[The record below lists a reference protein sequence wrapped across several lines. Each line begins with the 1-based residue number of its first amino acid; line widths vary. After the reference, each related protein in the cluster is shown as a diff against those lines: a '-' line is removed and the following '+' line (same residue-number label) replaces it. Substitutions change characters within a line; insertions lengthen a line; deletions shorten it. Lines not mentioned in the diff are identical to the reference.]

1 MKCIILAAGKSER
14 LRSVTNE
21 TPKCLIELGEKT
33 LLQRTIE
40 NVHAVGIQEIGIVL
54 GYKAGTVRDYV
65 KRTFPLLNIKFAMNL
80 KFDSTNN
87 AFSLLMASEFYKSE
101 MRRFVPSQAFL
112 LLDSDIVFPKE
123 LLSFLIAAGVH
134 NKVAVRVRGNH
145 DDEEIRVKVNARN
158 EITVIGKTVPLSET
172 YGESIGIEIFSPATA
187 LKLFDVLE
195 SRIRNGVG
203 RTEFYEAAFQQL
215 INEGEMLNAVD
226 ISEFPCA
233 EIDTPEDL
241 DYVKTTILPAL
252 DQQIPL

>member
-14 LRSVTNE
+14 LRSATNGA
-21 TPKCLIELGEKT
+21 PKCLIELGEKT

-54 GYKAGTVRDYV
+54 GYQAGLV
-65 KRTFPLLNIKFAMNL
+65 KNHIKRLFPSSRIKFMTNP

-87 AFSLLMASEFYKSE
+87 AFSLLMAREFYKSE
-101 MRRFVPSQAFL
+101 LRRFAATQALL

-123 LLSFLIAAGVH
+123 LLSFLIAAEVH
-134 NKVAVRVRGNH
+134 NKVAIRVRGNH
-145 DDEEIRVKVNARN
+145 DEEEIRVKVNARN
-158 EITVIGKTVPLSET
+158 EITAIGKTIPLNET
-172 YGESIGIEIFSPATA
+172 YGEAIGIEIFSPATA

-203 RTEFYEAAFQQL
+203 RTEFYEAAFQQM
-215 INEGEMLNAVD
+215 INEGEMLSAVE

-241 DYVKTTILPAL
+241 DDVKTTILPAL
-252 DQQIPL
+252 DQRISV

>member
-14 LRSVTNE
+14 LRSVTNGA
-21 TPKCLIELGEKT
+21 PKCLIELGEKT

-54 GYKAGTVRDYV
+54 GYQAGTVKDHV
-65 KRTFPLLNIKFAMNL
+65 KRLFPLSRIKFMTNP

-101 MRRFVPSQAFL
+101 MRRFVPSQALL

-123 LLSFLIAAGVH
+123 LLPFLIAAEVR

-145 DDEEIRVKVNARN
+145 DEEEIRVKVNARN
-158 EITVIGKTVPLSET
+158 ETTAIGKTVPLNET
-172 YGESIGIEIFSPATA
+172 YGESIGIELFSPATA

-203 RTEFYEAAFQQL
+203 RTEFYEAAFQQM
-215 INEGEMLNAVD
+215 INEGEILSAVD

-252 DQQIPL
+252 DQRISV